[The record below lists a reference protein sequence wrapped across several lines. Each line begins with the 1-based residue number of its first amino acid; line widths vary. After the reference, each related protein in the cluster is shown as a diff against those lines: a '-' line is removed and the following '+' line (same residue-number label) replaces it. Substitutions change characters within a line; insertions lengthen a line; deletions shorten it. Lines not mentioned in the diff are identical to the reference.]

1 MAVRIGDLL
10 LKEKR
15 ITPAQLQEALN
26 YQKTNGGKLG
36 LNLVKLGFVT
46 DEEITSLLSK
56 QYGVP
61 SINLTQFEIDQSVI
75 KLIPAD
81 TAHKYQIV
89 PLSRSGATL
98 TIAITDPTNVF
109 AMDDIKFMTGYNVEP
124 VVASETAVTEA
135 IKRYYPAGA
144 AKPVAGGQKI
154 SLQGG
159 LGQPQIITGATPAA
173 PPKPKPKPKPKA
185 QEANLTSAATLD
197 LVTKALEETTSAIV
211 DDDVELLEEMD
222 QIDVASLERQGGEAP
237 VIRLVNLMLMSAIQ
251 KGASD
256 IHIEPY
262 EKEFRVRFRIDGIL
276 YNVMAPPMKFRD
288 AITSR
293 IKIMAKLDI
302 AEKRLPQDGRI
313 KIRFAVEGAT
323 KEIDF
328 RVSCLPTLF
337 GEKIVLRLL
346 DKDKL
351 MLDMTKLG
359 FEAESLKKLEVAISK
374 PWGMVLVTGPTG
386 SGKTNT
392 LYSSISKINTA
403 ETNIMT
409 AEDPVEFNL
418 VGVNQV
424 QVRENIGLNF
434 AAALRSFLR
443 QDPNIILV
451 GEIRDFE
458 TAEIAVKAALTGHL
472 VLSTLHTNDA
482 PSTINRLMN
491 MGIEPFLVASSVNLI
506 CAQRLVRRVCSQC
519 KADHPMP
526 PQALV
531 DAGFTP
537 DEAQQVVPK
546 HGKGCEVCNQTGY
559 KGRVGLYEVME
570 IGEELREL
578 ILVGA
583 SGLELKRK
591 AVEEG
596 MITLRRSGLRK
607 VMEGVTTIEEVA
619 RETMK

>member
-1 MAVRIGDLL
+1 MPVRIGELL
-10 LKEKR
+10 LKEKK
-15 ITPAQLQEALN
+15 ITPAQLQEALT
-26 YQKTNGGKLG
+26 YQKQNGGKLG
-36 LNLVKLGFVT
+36 SNLVKLGFVK
-46 DEEITSLLSK
+46 DEEITGLLSK

-61 SINLTQFEIDQSVI
+61 SINLAQFDIDPAVI
-75 KLIPAD
+75 KLIPSE
-81 TAHKYQIV
+81 TAQKYQIV
-89 PLSRSGATL
+89 PLCRAGATL
-98 TIAITDPTNVF
+98 TIAMTDPTNVF

-124 VVASETAVTEA
+124 VVASERAVLEA
-135 IKRYYPAGA
+135 IQKYYLATPAGA
-144 AKPVAGGQKI
+144 KG
-154 SLQGG
+154 S
-159 LGQPQIITGATPAA
+159 
-173 PPKPKPKPKPKA
+173 
-185 QEANLTSAATLD
+185 TLD
-197 LVTKALEETTSAIV
+197 LATRALEEMPQVQAS
-211 DDDVELLEEMD
+211 DVEVLEEFEE
-222 QIDVASLERQGGEAP
+222 IDIAALEKQGGEAP
-237 VIRLVNLMLMSAIQ
+237 VIRLVNLMLISAIQ

-262 EKEFRVRFRIDGIL
+262 EREFRVRFRIDGIL
-276 YNVMAPPMKFRD
+276 YNVMVPPMKFRD

-293 IKIMAKLDI
+293 LKIMAKLDI

-313 KIRFAVEGAT
+313 KIRFSDNGNS

-346 DKDKL
+346 DREKL

-359 FEAESLKKLEVAISK
+359 FESESLARYEAAIQR

-392 LYSSISKINTA
+392 LYSSISRINTS

-418 VGVNQV
+418 PGVNQV
-424 QVRENIGLNF
+424 QIREGIGLNF

-491 MGIEPFLVASSVNLI
+491 MGIEPFLVASSINLV
-506 CAQRLVRRVCSQC
+506 CAQRLVRRICANC
-519 KADHPMP
+519 KTPHPEP
-526 PQALV
+526 PAALTELGYR
-531 DAGFTP
+531 DDDSRSTIPHKGT
-537 DEAQQVVPK
+537 
-546 HGKGCEVCNQTGY
+546 GCEKCNSTGY

-570 IGEELREL
+570 VTEDLREL

-583 SGLELKRK
+583 SGLELRRK

-596 MITLRRSGLRK
+596 MLTLRQSGLRK
-607 VMEGVTTIEEVA
+607 IKDGVTTIEEVV
-619 RETMK
+619 RETVK

>member
-1 MAVRIGDLL
+1 MPVRIGELL

-15 ITPAQLQEALN
+15 ITPDQLQQALN
-26 YQKTNGGKLG
+26 HQKANGGKLG
-36 LNLVKLGFVT
+36 FNLVKMGFVK
-46 DEEITSLLSK
+46 DEEITALLSK

-61 SINLTQFEIDQSVI
+61 SINLTQFEIDTAVI
-75 KLIPAD
+75 KLIPGD
-81 TAHKYQIV
+81 TALKYQIV
-89 PLSRSGATL
+89 PLSRAGATL
-98 TIAITDPTNVF
+98 TIAMTDPTNVF

-124 VVASETAVTEA
+124 VVASETAVIDA
-135 IKRYYPAGA
+135 IKKYYPA
-144 AKPVAGGQKI
+144 AGK
-154 SLQGG
+154 
-159 LGQPQIITGATPAA
+159 PAA
-173 PPKPKPKPKPKA
+173 TGGA
-185 QEANLTSAATLD
+185 VEAVGQSTLELAT
-197 LVTKALEETTSAIV
+197 
-211 DDDVELLEEMD
+211 
-222 QIDVASLERQGGEAP
+222 QSLEQLHASQDDSVEVLENVEEISAETLAQQGEDAP
-237 VIRLVNLMLMSAIQ
+237 IIRLVNLLLISAIQ

-262 EKEFRVRFRIDGIL
+262 EKELRVRYRIDGIL
-276 YNVMAPPMKFRD
+276 YNITNPPIKFRD
-288 AITSR
+288 AISSR
-293 IKIMAKLDI
+293 VKIMAKLDI

-313 KIRFAVEGAT
+313 KIRFSDNGSG

-328 RVSCLPTLF
+328 RVSVLPTLF
-337 GEKIVLRLL
+337 GEKIVMRLL

-351 MLDMTKLG
+351 MLDMTRLG
-359 FEAESLKKLEVAISK
+359 FESESLSKFEAAIQR

-392 LYSSISKINTA
+392 LYSSISKINTP

-418 VGVNQV
+418 MGVNQV
-424 QVRENIGLNF
+424 QIKESIGLNF

-491 MGIEPFLVASSVNLI
+491 MGIEPFLVASSVHLI
-506 CAQRLVRRVCSQC
+506 CAQRLVRRICSKC
-519 KADHPMP
+519 KEKAPLP
-526 PQALV
+526 AAALV
-531 DAGFTP
+531 QAGYTP
-537 DEAQQVVPK
+537 DQAGDVTPMK
-546 HGKGCEVCNQTGY
+546 GKGCETCNSTGY

-583 SGLELKRK
+583 SGLELRRK
-591 AVEEG
+591 AIEEG
-596 MITLRRSGLRK
+596 MITLRQSGLRK
-607 VMEGVTTIEEVA
+607 VKEGVTTIDEVV
-619 RETMK
+619 RETVK

>member
-1 MAVRIGDLL
+1 MAVRIGELL

-15 ITPAQLQEALN
+15 ITPEQLQQALN
-26 YQKTNGGKLG
+26 HQKANGGKLG
-36 LNLVKLGFVT
+36 FNLIKMGLVK
-46 DEEITSLLSK
+46 DEEITALLSK

-61 SINLTQFEIDQSVI
+61 SINLAQFQLDPAVI

-81 TAHKYQIV
+81 TVQKYQIV

-98 TIAITDPTNVF
+98 TIAMTDPTNVF

-124 VVASETAVTEA
+124 VVASESSVIEA
-135 IKRYYPAGA
+135 IQRYYPA
-144 AKPVAGGQKI
+144 
-154 SLQGG
+154 
-159 LGQPQIITGATPAA
+159 TPKTA
-173 PPKPKPKPKPKA
+173 
-185 QEANLTSAATLD
+185 
-197 LVTKALEETTSAIV
+197 VTKETSGPSTLELATRGLEELQQQ
-211 DDDVELLEEMD
+211 VETDEVEVLDELEEISAEALAKEGD
-222 QIDVASLERQGGEAP
+222 EAP
-237 VIRLVNLMLMSAIQ
+237 VVRLVNVFLMSAIQ

-256 IHIEPY
+256 IHVEPY
-262 EKEFRVRFRIDGIL
+262 EKELRVRYRIDGIL
-276 YNVMAPPMKFRD
+276 YNIMNPPMKFRE
-288 AITSR
+288 AIASR

-313 KIRFAVEGAT
+313 KIRFNDNGLA

-337 GEKIVLRLL
+337 GEKIVMRIL

-359 FEAESLKKLEVAISK
+359 FEAESLVKFEAAIK
-374 PWGMVLVTGPTG
+374 RPWGMVLVTGPTG

-392 LYSSISKINTA
+392 LYSSITRINTP

-418 VGVNQV
+418 TGINQV
-424 QVRENIGLNF
+424 QVREQIGLNF

-482 PSTINRLMN
+482 PSTVNRLMN
-491 MGIEPFLVASSVNLI
+491 MGIEPFLVASSVHLI
-506 CAQRLVRRVCSQC
+506 CAQRLVRRICSYC
-519 KADHPMP
+519 KEPHPLSP
-526 PQALV
+526 TALLQ
-531 DAGFTP
+531 AGFSQDDAATVTP
-537 DEAQQVVPK
+537 LQGV
-546 HGKGCEVCNQTGY
+546 GCDRCNRTGY

-583 SGLELKRK
+583 SGLELRRK
-591 AVEEG
+591 AIDEG
-596 MITLRRSGLRK
+596 MITLRGSGLRK
-607 VMEGVTTIEEVA
+607 VKDGMTTMEEVV
-619 RETMK
+619 RETVK

>member
-1 MAVRIGDLL
+1 MAVRIGELL

-15 ITPAQLQEALN
+15 ITPAQLQDALN
-26 YQKTNGGKLG
+26 QQKAQGGKVGSL
-36 LNLVKLGFVT
+36 LVKLGYVK
-46 DEEITSLLSK
+46 DEEITTLLSR

-61 SINLTQFEIDQSVI
+61 SISLADFEIDPAVLKIVSAETAQ
-75 KLIPAD
+75 KYLI
-81 TAHKYQIV
+81 I

-98 TIAITDPTNVF
+98 TIAMTDPTNVF

-124 VVASETAVTEA
+124 VVASESAVFAA
-135 IKRYYPAGA
+135 IDKYYNL
-144 AKPVAGGQKI
+144 AKP
-154 SLQGG
+154 
-159 LGQPQIITGATPAA
+159 PQA
-173 PPKPKPKPKPKA
+173 PPLPT
-185 QEANLTSAATLD
+185 NTLE
-197 LVTKALEETTSAIV
+197 LATKALENLPSIEDSG
-211 DDDVELLEEMD
+211 VEVLEEFEE
-222 QIDVASLERQGGEAP
+222 IDVTTFEKQGGEAP
-237 VIRLVNLMLMSAIQ
+237 VIRLVNLVLMSAIQ

-262 EKEFRVRFRIDGIL
+262 EKESRIRYRIDGIL
-276 YNVMAPPMKFRD
+276 YNIMAPPMKFRD
-288 AITSR
+288 AIASR
-293 IKIMAKLDI
+293 LKIMAKLDI

-313 KIRFAVEGAT
+313 KIRFSDNGQSR
-323 KEIDF
+323 EIDF

-346 DKDKL
+346 DKEKL

-359 FEAESLKKLEVAISK
+359 FESDSLVKFETAIQK

-392 LYSSISKINTA
+392 LYSSISRINTS

-418 VGVNQV
+418 PGINQV
-424 QVRENIGLNF
+424 QVRETIGLTF

-482 PSTINRLMN
+482 PSTVNRLMN

-506 CAQRLVRRVCSQC
+506 CAQRLVRRICGNC
-519 KADHPMP
+519 KVAHPLS
-526 PQALV
+526 PQALLDV
-531 DAGFTP
+531 GFGDADAHGITP
-537 DEAQQVVPK
+537 YKGA
-546 HGKGCEVCNQTGY
+546 GCEKCNNTGY
-559 KGRVGLYEVME
+559 KGRLGLYEVME
-570 IGEELREL
+570 ISDEVREL

-583 SGLELKRK
+583 SALELRRK
-591 AVEEG
+591 AMEQG
-596 MITLRRSGLRK
+596 MLTLRQSGLCKIRD
-607 VMEGVTTIEEVA
+607 GTTTLEEVA
-619 RETMK
+619 RETVR

>member
-1 MAVRIGDLL
+1 MALRLAELL
-10 LKEKR
+10 LKEKK

-26 YQKTNGGKLG
+26 HQKTHGGKIGYVLS
-36 LNLVKLGFVT
+36 KLGYIS
-46 DEEITSLLSK
+46 DEEITAILSR

-61 SINLTQFEIDQSVI
+61 SINLAQFEIDPAVI
-75 KLIPAD
+75 KLIPGE
-81 TAHKYQIV
+81 TAQKYQII

-98 TIAITDPTNVF
+98 TIAMTDPTNVF

-124 VVASETAVTEA
+124 VVTSDGAVMEA
-135 IKRYYPAGA
+135 IQKYYNIGAPQTAGA
-144 AKPVAGGQKI
+144 SSVESVQR
-154 SLQGG
+154 
-159 LGQPQIITGATPAA
+159 
-173 PPKPKPKPKPKA
+173 
-185 QEANLTSAATLD
+185 
-197 LVTKALEETTSAIV
+197 ALEELPMVGDT
-211 DDDVELLEEMD
+211 DVEVLQEMEE
-222 QIDVASLERQGGEAP
+222 IDVGSLEKQSGEAP
-237 VIRLVNLMLMSAIQ
+237 VIRLVNLMLMSSIH

-262 EKEFRVRFRIDGIL
+262 EREMRVRFRIDGIL
-276 YNVMAPPMKFRD
+276 YAVMQPPLKFRD
-288 AITSR
+288 AIVSR

-313 KIRFAVEGAT
+313 KIRFQENGRS

-337 GEKIVLRLL
+337 GEKVVMRLL
-346 DKDKL
+346 DRDKL

-359 FEAESLKKLEVAISK
+359 FEEESLAKLEYAISK

-392 LYSSISKINTA
+392 LYSSISKLNTP

-418 VGVNQV
+418 QGVNQV
-424 QVRENIGLNF
+424 LVRDSIGLSF
-434 AAALRSFLR
+434 AATLRSFLR

-506 CAQRLVRRVCSQC
+506 CAQRLVRRLCANC
-519 KADHPMP
+519 KAPNP
-526 PQALV
+526 TPAQALV
-531 DAGFTP
+531 DVGFTP
-537 DEAQQVVPK
+537 DEAASLTPNKPV
-546 HGKGCEVCNQTGY
+546 GCDKCNGTGY

-570 IGEELREL
+570 ITDELKEL

-583 SGLELKRK
+583 SALELRRK
-591 AVEEG
+591 AVDEG

-607 VMEGVTTIEEVA
+607 VAAGVTSVDEVV
-619 RETMK
+619 RETVK

>member
-1 MAVRIGDLL
+1 MLEDLPAV
-10 LKEKR
+10 
-15 ITPAQLQEALN
+15 Q
-26 YQKTNGGKLG
+26 
-36 LNLVKLGFVT
+36 
-46 DEEITSLLSK
+46 
-56 QYGVP
+56 
-61 SINLTQFEIDQSVI
+61 
-75 KLIPAD
+75 
-81 TAHKYQIV
+81 
-89 PLSRSGATL
+89 
-98 TIAITDPTNVF
+98 
-109 AMDDIKFMTGYNVEP
+109 
-124 VVASETAVTEA
+124 
-135 IKRYYPAGA
+135 
-144 AKPVAGGQKI
+144 
-154 SLQGG
+154 
-159 LGQPQIITGATPAA
+159 
-173 PPKPKPKPKPKA
+173 
-185 QEANLTSAATLD
+185 
-197 LVTKALEETTSAIV
+197 
-211 DDDVELLEEMD
+211 DDDVELLQELEE
-222 QIDVASLERQGGEAP
+222 IDVSSLEKQGGEAP
-237 VIRLVNLMLMSAIQ
+237 VIRLVNVILMSAIQ

-276 YNVMAPPMKFRD
+276 YNVMVPPMKYRD

-293 IKIMAKLDI
+293 LKIMSKLDI

-313 KIRFAVEGAT
+313 KIRFSDNGKS

-359 FEAESLKKLEVAISK
+359 FEQESLDKFERQILK

-392 LYSSISKINTA
+392 LYSSISRINTP

-409 AEDPVEFNL
+409 AEDPVEFNM

-424 QVRENIGLNF
+424 QIRENIGLNF

-482 PSTINRLMN
+482 PSTVNRLMN

-506 CAQRLVRRVCSQC
+506 CAQRLVRRVCANC
-519 KADHPMP
+519 KQDLPLP
-526 PQALV
+526 PAALAEAGV
-531 DAGFTP
+531 AEEDANT
-537 DEAQQVVPK
+537 VVPK
-546 HGKGCEVCNQTGY
+546 KGAGCERCNNTGY

-570 IGEELREL
+570 LTDELREL
-578 ILVGA
+578 VLVGA
-583 SGLELKRK
+583 SALELRRK
-591 AVEEG
+591 AIEEG
-596 MITLRRSGLRK
+596 MLTLRQSGLRK
-607 VMEGVTTIEEVA
+607 VKEGLTTIEEVA
-619 RETMK
+619 RETVK

>member
-1 MAVRIGDLL
+1 MAVRIGELL

-15 ITPAQLQEALN
+15 ITPEQLQTALN
-26 YQKTNGGKLG
+26 AQRQNGGKLG
-36 LNLVKLGFVT
+36 NNLVELGFVK
-46 DEEITSLLSK
+46 DDEITALLSK

-61 SINLTQFEIDQSVI
+61 SIALDKFEVDPTV
-75 KLIPAD
+75 LRLVPAE
-81 TAHKYQIV
+81 TAQKYHV
-89 PLSRSGATL
+89 LPLSRSGATL
-98 TIAITDPTNVF
+98 TIAMTDPTNVF

-124 VVASETAVTEA
+124 VVASETAVLEA
-135 IKRYYPAGA
+135 ISRYYGKGGIA
-144 AKPVAGGQKI
+144 ASSNGNGSGSGSPSA
-154 SLQGG
+154 LE
-159 LGQPQIITGATPAA
+159 AA
-173 PPKPKPKPKPKA
+173 
-185 QEANLTSAATLD
+185 S
-197 LVTKALEETTSAIV
+197 KALEDASMLSPGGE
-211 DDDVELLEEMD
+211 DVEVLEEIEEISVEAL
-222 QIDVASLERQGGEAP
+222 QRQGEEAP
-237 VIRLVNLMLMSAIQ
+237 VIKLVNVILMSAIQ

-262 EKEFRVRFRIDGIL
+262 EKEYRVRYRIDGIL
-276 YNVMAPPMKFRD
+276 YNIMQPPMKYRD

-293 IKIMAKLDI
+293 IKIMSTLDI

-313 KIRFAVEGAT
+313 KIRFQDNGQL
-323 KEIDF
+323 KDIDF

-337 GEKIVLRLL
+337 GEKIVMRLL

-359 FEAESLKKLEVAISK
+359 FETESLVKFETNIEK

-392 LYSSISKINTA
+392 LYSAISRINTP

-418 VGVNQV
+418 AGVNQV
-424 QVRENIGLNF
+424 LVKESIGLNF

-443 QDPNIILV
+443 QDPNTILV

-482 PSTINRLMN
+482 PSTVNRLMN
-491 MGIEPFLVASSVNLI
+491 MGIEPFLVASSLNLV
-506 CAQRLVRRVCSQC
+506 CAQRLVRRIC
-519 KADHPMP
+519 KFCAEAHPTP
-526 PQALV
+526 PAGLMQ
-531 DAGFTP
+531 AGFSAEDAKT
-537 DEAQQVVPK
+537 VVPRR
-546 HGKGCEVCNQTGY
+546 GKGCDKCNNTGY

-570 IGEELREL
+570 ITEELREL

-583 SGLELKRK
+583 SSLELRRK

-596 MITLRRSGLRK
+596 MLTLRASGLRK
-607 VMEGVTTIEEVA
+607 VKEGVTTLDEVV
-619 RETMK
+619 RETVK

>member
-1 MAVRIGDLL
+1 MAVRIGELL

-26 YQKTNGGKLG
+26 YQKSNGGKLG
-36 LNLVKLGFVT
+36 MNLVKLGFVT

-61 SINLTQFEIDQSVI
+61 SINLSQFEIDAAVI
-75 KLIPAD
+75 KLIPSE
-81 TAHKYQIV
+81 TANKYQIV

-135 IKRYYPAGA
+135 IQRYYKA
-144 AKPVAGGQKI
+144 
-154 SLQGG
+154 
-159 LGQPQIITGATPAA
+159 PAA
-173 PPKPKPKPKPKA
+173 APVMAAPKPKPKPVQKA
-185 QEANLTSAATLD
+185 PEKKKLDPQQANLNNAATLE
-197 LVTKALEETTSAIV
+197 LVTRALEETTAEV
-211 DDDVELLEEMD
+211 VEDDVELLEEME

-276 YNVMAPPMKFRD
+276 YHVMAPPMKFRD

-313 KIRFAVEGAT
+313 KIRFAVDGAT

-359 FEAESLKKLEVAISK
+359 FEVASLQKLEVAIAK

-392 LYSSISKINTA
+392 LYSSISEGQHLRNEHHDGGGPGRIQPGGRQPGA
-403 ETNIMT
+403 GPGEHR
-409 AEDPVEFNL
+409 PQL
-418 VGVNQV
+418 RRG
-424 QVRENIGLNF
+424 
-434 AAALRSFLR
+434 AALVPAAGPEHHPGRRNPRLR
-443 QDPNIILV
+443 D
-451 GEIRDFE
+451 G
-458 TAEIAVKAALTGHL
+458 G
-472 VLSTLHTNDA
+472 
-482 PSTINRLMN
+482 NRRQ
-491 MGIEPFLVASSVNLI
+491 GGAH
-506 CAQRLVRRVCSQC
+506 R
-519 KADHPMP
+519 P
-526 PQALV
+526 PRAV
-531 DAGFTP
+531 DAAHERRAQHDQPTDEHGHRAVPGRELGEP
-537 DEAQQVVPK
+537 DLRPASRPPDLHAVQGRPPARARGARQRRLFARGSADGGAQ
-546 HGKGCEVCNQTGY
+546 
-559 KGRVGLYEVME
+559 KGRR
-570 IGEELREL
+570 LRT
-578 ILVGA
+578 VQQHAATRDA
-583 SGLELKRK
+583 S
-591 AVEEG
+591 VC
-596 MITLRRSGLRK
+596 TRSWKSR
-607 VMEGVTTIEEVA
+607 MSCA
-619 RETMK
+619 S

>member
-1 MAVRIGDLL
+1 MVVRIGELL

-15 ITPAQLQEALN
+15 ITPAQLQDALS

-36 LNLVKLGFVT
+36 LNLVKLGIVK
-46 DEEITSLLSK
+46 DDEITALLSK

-61 SINLTQFEIDQSVI
+61 SINLGQFEIDGSVI
-75 KLIPAD
+75 KLIPSE
-81 TAHKYQIV
+81 TAHKYQII

-98 TIAITDPTNVF
+98 TIAMTDPTNVF

-124 VVASETAVTEA
+124 VVASETAVSDA
-135 IKRYYPAGA
+135 MSRYYPAG
-144 AKPVAGGQKI
+144 V
-154 SLQGG
+154 S
-159 LGQPQIITGATPAA
+159 TRTPGDKRIAA
-173 PPKPKPKPKPKA
+173 P
-185 QEANLTSAATLD
+185 QANLNSAATLEM
-197 LVTKALEETTSAIV
+197 VSKALEETAAV
-211 DDDVELLEEMD
+211 VEDDVEVLEELE
-222 QIDVASLERQGGEAP
+222 QIDVASLEKQGGEAP
-237 VIRLVNLMLMSAIQ
+237 VIRLVNLMMMSAIQ

-262 EKEFRVRFRIDGIL
+262 EKELRVRFRIDGIL

-293 IKIMAKLDI
+293 IKIMSRLDI

-313 KIRFAVEGAT
+313 KIRFAVDGAT

-346 DKDKL
+346 DKEKL

-359 FEAESLKKLEVAISK
+359 FESESLAKLEAAISK

-392 LYSSISKINTA
+392 LYSSIAKINTA

-443 QDPNIILV
+443 QDPNVILV

-458 TAEIAVKAALTGHL
+458 TAEIAVKASLTGHL

-482 PSTINRLMN
+482 PGTISRLMN

-506 CAQRLVRRVCSQC
+506 CAQRLVRRICTQC
-519 KADHPMP
+519 KEDHPTP
-526 PQALV
+526 PQAMV

-537 DEAQQVVPK
+537 DEAARVVPK
-546 HGKGCEVCNQTGY
+546 RGRGCERCNGTGY

-570 IGEELREL
+570 ITEELREL

-583 SGLELKRK
+583 SALELKKK
-591 AVEEG
+591 AIEEG
-596 MITLRRSGLRK
+596 MITLRRSGLLK
-607 VMEGVTTIEEVA
+607 VKNGVTTIEEVA
-619 RETMK
+619 RETVK